1 MSDTPVVQDGDPDAP
16 ALLLL
21 TNGAAS
27 TAVWDPVIPTLATSH
42 RVIRINPLGPGGGG
56 YDVPD
61 QARRVAGVLD
71 RLGVRRVTVVGHSS
85 GSMVAT
91 ELVEQRHDL
100 VAALVIIAMS
110 PDLSGLFP
118 EPLAVRLVQTRFP
131 GALLWRLRS
140 AKNVRRAVAHAF
152 TRPVP
157 VPEAMVRGML
167 AMRHRDLVGVTCAY
181 VAYLRQRSLTDR
193 LAGSGV
199 PLLVVF
205 GADDKRW
212 RSSSAA
218 GYRALPG
225 ARVELL
231 PGVGHMVM
239 MEDPETTG
247 RLLLEF
253 AVAVEHPH

>member
-1 MSDTPVVQDGDPDAP
+1 
-16 ALLLL
+16 
-21 TNGAAS
+21 
-27 TAVWDPVIPTLATSH
+27 
-42 RVIRINPLGPGGGG
+42 
-56 YDVPD
+56 
-61 QARRVAGVLD
+61 
-71 RLGVRRVTVVGHSS
+71 
-85 GSMVAT
+85 
-91 ELVEQRHDL
+91 
-100 VAALVIIAMS
+100 
-110 PDLSGLFP
+110 
-118 EPLAVRLVQTRFP
+118 
-131 GALLWRLRS
+131 
-140 AKNVRRAVAHAF
+140 
-152 TRPVP
+152 
-157 VPEAMVRGML
+157 ML